1 MVRCLQWA
9 RSVTPMSMARALHR
23 PTVALAC
30 ATACALAAGQPIDV
44 QVDKRGDIVVVD
56 VQVRTSIEPHL
67 AWAVL
72 TDYEHMPRYVTA
84 VKSSTVRHTGPHSL
98 EVDQVVETRVAFMD
112 IKVSS
117 VRNVE
122 LTPPREVRSN
132 LLRGDFKRYEF
143 VTRVEPQAG
152 GGTLITH
159 HGEYVPNAWLP
170 PMIGP
175 AVIRQQTE
183 QQYRELIAEM
193 ERRAGSVAGRPSTAS
208 AERAAEH
215 TPAQRNDAAR
225 GR

>member
-1 MVRCLQWA
+1 MTIA
-9 RSVTPMSMARALHR
+9 HALHR
-23 PTVALAC
+23 PIVALAC
-30 ATACALAAGQPIDV
+30 AAACALATAQPIDV
-44 QVDKRGDIVVVD
+44 QVDKRGDLVVVD
-56 VQVRTSIEPHL
+56 VQASAPIDPHI

-72 TDYEHMPRYVTA
+72 TDYEHMARYVSA
-84 VKSSTVRHTGPHSL
+84 VKSSSARHTGPHTL

-117 VRNVE
+117 VRTVE
-122 LTPPREVRSN
+122 LTPPREVRSK

-143 VTRVEPQAG
+143 VTRIEPRPG

-159 HGEYVPNAWLP
+159 HGEYVPTSWLP

-193 ERRAGSVAGRPSTAS
+193 QRRAGGSTDAYPSMG
-208 AERAAEH
+208 AAEAA
-215 TPAQRNDAAR
+215 TQRAPLRRDDTAR